1 MIENET
7 LEPEAPSEP
16 LSIEE
21 SMAKAY
27 DAAVEKETAPKS
39 ETDKPIEE
47 PEEKPEAGKETLEA
61 APAEDGKAA
70 TEKPADPV
78 KAEYA
83 QIESALAPMTSRLQ
97 QNGVSKA
104 EYVKNLVAADQLL
117 QRDPVRGLT
126 EIAAL
131 YGINLAAFMQQKTQ
145 QAPTNHE
152 TQKKLDENYL
162 DPAIQ
167 PLASKIEKLEK
178 AQQEEALRRRQI
190 EQEKLVAEVNDFAS
204 KQKYWSKI
212 EQQIIPLVSA
222 LKKSNPRV
230 SNQEILKEA
239 YEIACFRNPEVKA
252 QLQQEERA
260 KQVQQTNA
268 KSQAAKRA
276 GASVTGSPSGK
287 VQSSLDGRSIEEIM
301 SKLYDESV
309 TGRVQ

>member
-1 MIENET
+1 MIEKET

-21 SMAKAY
+21 SITKAY
-27 DAAVEKETAPKS
+27 ESVVEKETAPKS

-131 YGINLAAFMQQKTQ
+131 YGINLASLLQPQQTPAKQ
-145 QAPTNHE
+145 EP
-152 TQKKLDENYL
+152 QKKLDENYL

-167 PLASKIEKLEK
+167 PLASKIEKLER

-190 EQEKLVAEVNDFAS
+190 EQEKLVSEVNQFAG
-204 KQKYWSKI
+204 KQKHWSKL
-212 EQQIIPLVSA
+212 EQEIIPLVA
-222 LKKSNPRV
+222 AYKRANPRA
-230 SNQEILKEA
+230 SNNEILSKA
-239 YEIACFRNPEVKA
+239 YETACYQNPEIRA
-252 QLQQEERA
+252 ILLSEERA